1 MTSIS
6 ISPPTKAPE
15 TTIRPPGSKSHT
27 IRSLFAAGGADGTS
41 TLVDALDSED
51 TRRARECLSA
61 LGVDFEVEGDRWL
74 VAGVDGD
81 FHAPADPLEVGESGL
96 TARFLLA
103 LSPMIPAPLEL
114 RGQGRLPERPMEG
127 LMSNLEQ
134 RGAKLVRTHPW
145 RVDATRA
152 TRSGQFS
159 VDASTSSQVVSALL
173 LAAPLAPDP
182 TTLVVENL
190 TSSSRYVS
198 LTTEVMRYF
207 GAVVTATGDGY
218 QIDGGGYVRSRYSV
232 PIDASSA
239 VYPACA
245 AAVTGGTIE
254 ILGDSGEHPDRLILD
269 VLEEMGCAIS
279 STAGGVAV
287 TGPTSLSPVNVDMSE
302 APDAAVALAVVCA
315 RARGRSR
322 ISGLHSLRLKESDRL
337 AALHREL
344 SRFGSAVAIDHDS
357 LEVEPGSEVEVEFE
371 SHNDHRIA
379 MSLALL
385 GLVAR
390 GISVNNPHVV
400 DKTWPGYWEWL
411 GSTGAILTK
420 YE

>member
-1 MTSIS
+1 MT
-6 ISPPTKAPE
+6 A
-15 TTIRPPGSKSHT
+15 RPPGSKSHT
-27 IRSLFAAGGADGTS
+27 IRSLFAAGGAQGTS
-41 TLVDALDSED
+41 TLAGALDSED

-61 LGVDFEVEGDRWL
+61 LGVAFEIDEDSWL

-81 FHAPADPLEVGESGL
+81 FAAPVEPLEVGESGL

-114 RGQGRLPERPMEG
+114 RGQGRLPERPMEA
-127 LMSNLEQ
+127 LFSNLER
-134 RGAKLVRTHPW
+134 RGAKVLRPYPW

-152 TRSGQFS
+152 TRSGRFS

-198 LTTEVMRYF
+198 LTTEVMRHF
-207 GAVVTATGDGY
+207 GAEVTATGDGY
-218 QIDGGGYVRSRYSV
+218 RVDSGGYKCSRYSV
-232 PIDASSA
+232 PVDASSA

-254 ILGDSGEHPDRLILD
+254 ILGDPGQHPDRFILE
-269 VLEEMGCAIS
+269 VLAEMGCAIS
-279 STAGGVAV
+279 STDGGLVV
-287 TGPTSLSPVNVDMSE
+287 TGPASLSPVNVDMSE

-337 AALHREL
+337 AALYAEL
-344 SRFGSAVAIDHDS
+344 SRFGSTVAIDHDS
-357 LEVEPGSEVEVEFE
+357 LEVEPGREVEVEFD

-385 GLVAR
+385 GLVAE
-390 GISVNNPHVV
+390 GISVNNPDVV

-420 YE
+420 SE